1 MGRCR
6 ALQRTGL
13 TSLLVLA
20 ALAACQNAAPA
31 SAPPKDGAFPE
42 ANRPVATVVATQFSN
57 EPAREAANEARIV
70 MDWAGTKPG
79 MTVADIGAGEGYYTV
94 RLGDRVG
101 AKGRVLAQ
109 DIDRAVLT
117 RLGER
122 VARDRLDNVSIMLGA
137 MDDPR
142 LPPASF
148 DRVFMIHMYHEIASP
163 YAFLW
168 HLRPALKGDGEV
180 VIVDAD
186 RPTAN
191 HGTPPKLLFCELQA
205 VGYRLTG
212 YEERP
217 DIGAYIARFA
227 PEGDRPEPA
236 AIRPCAAPEAGGG
249 KG

>member
-1 MGRCR
+1 MRR
-6 ALQRTGL
+6 SAASRTALACIA
-13 TSLLVLA
+13 LA
-20 ALAACQNAAPA
+20 ALTACQN
-31 SAPPKDGAFPE
+31 SAPTARAAKDSAFPE
-42 ANRPVATVVATQFSN
+42 PNRPVADAVATQFSN
-57 EPAREAANEARIV
+57 EPAREAANEAEVV

-94 RLGDRVG
+94 RLGERVG
-101 AKGRVLAQ
+101 KQGRVLAQ
-109 DIDRAVLT
+109 DINQEALT

-122 VARDRLDNVSIMLGA
+122 VSRDQLDNVSIKLGA

-142 LPPASF
+142 LPGASF
-148 DRVFMIHMYHEIASP
+148 DRVFMVHMYHEIASP

-180 VIVDAD
+180 IIVDAD

-191 HGTPPKLLFCELQA
+191 HGTPPSLLFCELKA

-217 DIGAYIARFA
+217 DIGAYIARFH
-227 PEGDRPEPA
+227 PEGDRPEPQ
-236 AIRPCAAPEAGGG
+236 AIQPCAAPTPA

>member
-1 MGRCR
+1 MRR
-6 ALQRTGL
+6 LSMAAALP
-13 TSLLVLA
+13 LLAL
-20 ALAACQNAAPA
+20 LAACQNGAATKTDA
-31 SAPPKDGAFPE
+31 SAFPE
-42 ANRPVATVVATQFSN
+42 PNRPVANVVATQFSN
-57 EPAREAANEARIV
+57 EPAREAANEAQIV
-70 MDWAGTKPG
+70 MDWAGTRPG

-122 VARDRLDNVSIMLGA
+122 VARDRLDNVSIKLGA
-137 MDDPR
+137 QDDPG
-142 LPPASF
+142 LPDASF
-148 DRVFMIHMYHEIASP
+148 DRVFMIHMYHEIAQP

-168 HLRPALKGDGEV
+168 HLRPALKADGEV
-180 VIVDAD
+180 IIVDAD

-191 HGTPPKLLFCELQA
+191 HGTPPSLLFCELKA

-227 PEGDRPEPA
+227 PQGDRPEPS
-236 AIRPCAAPEAGGG
+236 AITPCAAPEPAPEPA
-249 KG
+249 KR

>member
-1 MGRCR
+1 MREHAIPKSASS
-6 ALQRTGL
+6 ALTGFGFGAI
-13 TSLLVLA
+13 LL
-20 ALAACQNAAPA
+20 LAACQNSAPA
-31 SAPPKDGAFPE
+31 QPKAGAFPE
-42 ANRPVATVVATQFSN
+42 PNRPVAHVVATQFSN
-57 EPAREAANEARIV
+57 EPAREAANEAQIV
-70 MDWAGTKPG
+70 MDWADVKPG

-109 DIDRAVLT
+109 DIDSAVLT

-122 VARDRLDNVSIMLGA
+122 VARDRLDNVSIKLGA
-137 MDDPR
+137 PDDPG

-148 DRVFMIHMYHEIASP
+148 DRVFMIHMYHEIAQP

-180 VIVDAD
+180 IIVDAD

-191 HGTPPKLLFCELQA
+191 HGTPPALLFCELKA

-217 DIGAYIARFA
+217 DIGAYIARFH
-227 PEGDRPEPA
+227 PEGDRPEPQ
-236 AIRPCAAPEAGGG
+236 AIQPCAMPQAPTD
-249 KG
+249 